1 MRGDSAVSEEPFG
14 SRRGAKL
21 LCAPPA
27 GRCAAVPEA
36 GAGERE
42 RAVGA
47 GARRAVRGGRH
58 LPVALAWRQ
67 ESGFSPTVQ
76 QTLGVY

>member
-1 MRGDSAVSEEPFG
+1 MLPST
-14 SRRGAKL
+14 
-21 LCAPPA
+21 
-27 GRCAAVPEA
+27 EA

-58 LPVALAWRQ
+58 FFVALAWRQ
-67 ESGFSPTVQ
+67 ESGFSQTVQ
-76 QTLGVY
+76 QALAVY

>member
-1 MRGDSAVSEEPFG
+1 MLGG
-14 SRRGAKL
+14 
-21 LCAPPA
+21 PPA
-27 GRCAAVPEA
+27 GRCAAVPPSLR
-36 GAGERE
+36 RE

-58 LPVALAWRQ
+58 LSVALAWRQ
-67 ESGFSPTVQ
+67 ESGFSQTVQ